1 VPSAAAGALP
11 DALDRAAALLG
22 EELRA
27 DGGLAARARRSAG
40 YLDLLPP
47 EGPASTGRAQDL
59 MLSRL
64 LPAVYERWWRPAWT
78 SLATGVLGPSA
89 RDEQRIARLL
99 LGLVPGDGVLDVA
112 CGPGNFT
119 RELARVVG
127 PAGLAIGLDASPT
140 MLARAVAET
149 DPAALPAAGYVRG
162 DAEHLPFRD
171 ASFDAVLCFAALY
184 LMGDPVAALRE
195 MHRVLAPGGRIAVMT
210 SCRTQSAPLRL
221 VDGVAGRLGA
231 IRMFERDEVTGVLKD
246 LGMADV
252 TQRVTGFAQFV
263 GARRPRGGGDG

>member
-1 VPSAAAGALP
+1 VSSRAAGALP
-11 DALDRAAALLG
+11 PALDRAAALLADEHRG
-22 EELRA
+22 DDAAGPERRA
-27 DGGLAARARRSAG
+27 HG

-47 EGPASTGRAQDL
+47 EGPARTPRAQDL
-59 MLSRL
+59 MDSRL
-64 LPAVYERWWRPAWT
+64 LPAIYERWWRPAWT

-89 RDEQRIARLL
+89 RDERRIARLL

-149 DPAALPAAGYVRG
+149 DGAALPAAGYVRG

-184 LMGDPVAALRE
+184 LIADPVAALRE
-195 MHRVLAPGGRIAVMT
+195 MHRVLAPGGRIAIMT

-221 VDGVAGRLGA
+221 LDGLAGRLGA
-231 IRMFERDEVTGVLKD
+231 IRMFERDEVTGILD
-246 LGMADV
+246 GLGMVGV
-252 TQRVTGFAQFV
+252 TQRITGFAQFV
-263 GARRPRGGGDG
+263 GARRPQDDHDG